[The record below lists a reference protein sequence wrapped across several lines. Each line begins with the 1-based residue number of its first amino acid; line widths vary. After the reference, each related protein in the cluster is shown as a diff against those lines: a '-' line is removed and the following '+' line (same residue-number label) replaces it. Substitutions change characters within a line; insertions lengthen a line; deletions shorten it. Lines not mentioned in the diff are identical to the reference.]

1 MTRRDFVKGVAAAG
15 AFVYAGGFLSARQFF
30 SQADKSRV
38 FRVDHC
44 PVDDWQ
50 PATNAPLR
58 HQGLD
63 TLLNLLNDS
72 GIHLYSTD
80 VTPPP
85 PWGGPGGVIN
95 SDDVVLI
102 KVNCQWKCRGTT
114 NTDLVRGLIHRILEH
129 PDGFTGEVVIIENGQ
144 GRGGFDGMAGGGNY
158 SSWPEVASNVYVNAE
173 DETILTVDYLVNTVF
188 QGAPVSSFLL
198 DNIRS
203 RFIASDTHTSNG
215 YRRIEDVSYPCF
227 TSAGGNRIE
236 LLEGVWENG
245 GYNQSK
251 LKLINVPVLKDHGG
265 TGITG
270 VLKHVYGILSMAD
283 GSSDIRHYSQSGT
296 QCGKMWSLVRP
307 PDFNILDCIWV
318 SFESLTGYPP
328 ETTCRTNTLL
338 AGIDPVALD
347 YYAAKHIMLP
357 LGGARASEHDPDSFS
372 GLTNHLEGARE
383 FINANGGIGGRL
395 ASLGDEN
402 IEIITASAGGT
413 ETGATCSGAVS
424 GGATTGGGGGGGGGC
439 FIATAAYG
447 SPMAGEVVAL
457 QGLRDVCFSNNC
469 FGKALVSAYY
479 RHSPRLARLISKSPL
494 LRDVVRA
501 ALYPLVWVAK
511 AALASRRTA

>member
-1 MTRRDFVKGVAAAG
+1 VAKITRRDFVKGVAAAG

-30 SQADKSRV
+30 SQTDKSRV

-44 PVDDWQ
+44 PVHDGE
-50 PATNAPLR
+50 LR
-58 HQGLD
+58 HEGLD
-63 TLLNLLNDS
+63 TFLDLLAQHD
-72 GIHLYSTD
+72 IHLYRTSAID
-80 VTPPP
+80 K
-85 PWGGPGGVIN
+85 WAGPEGLIN
-95 SDDVVLI
+95 RDDVVLI

-114 NTDLVRGLIHRILEH
+114 NTDLVRGLVHRILEH

-158 SSWPEVASNVYVNAE
+158 DAWSEIANNVYVNAE
-173 DETILTVDYLVNTVF
+173 EETVLTVDYLVDTVF

-198 DNIRS
+198 DSIRS
-203 RFIASDTHTSNG
+203 QFIGSSDHTTNG
-215 YRRIEDVSYPCF
+215 YRKTDDVSYPCF
-227 TSAGGNRIE
+227 TSAGGHRIE
-236 LLEGVWENG
+236 LRDGIWNG
-245 GYNQSK
+245 TRYDDK
-251 LKLINVPVLKDHGG
+251 LKLINIPVLKDHGG

-283 GSSDIRHYSQSGT
+283 GSSGIRHYSQSGT

-307 PDFNILDCIWV
+307 PDLNILDCIWV
-318 SFESLTGYPP
+318 SFDSLTGYPP

-372 GLTNHLEGARE
+372 GLMNHLEGARD

-402 IEIITASAGGT
+402 IEVITASAGGT
-413 ETGATCSGAVS
+413 DAAATSSGS
-424 GGATTGGGGGGGGGC
+424 SGGGGGGGGGC

-447 SPMAGEVVAL
+447 CHMAEEVVAL
-457 QGLRDVCFSNNC
+457 QSLRDICFSNNS
-469 FGKALVSAYY
+469 FGRALVSAYY
-479 RHSPRLARLISKSPL
+479 RHSPRLAGLISKSPL
-494 LRDVVRA
+494 LRGAVRA

-511 AALASRRTA
+511 AALTLRRTA

>member
-1 MTRRDFVKGVAAAG
+1 MAKITRRDFVKGVAAAG

-30 SQADKSRV
+30 SQTDKSRV

-44 PVDDWQ
+44 PVHDGE
-50 PATNAPLR
+50 LR
-58 HQGLD
+58 HEGLD
-63 TLLNLLNDS
+63 TLLDLLAQQD
-72 GIHLYSTD
+72 IPLYRTSAID
-80 VTPPP
+80 K
-85 PWGGPGGVIN
+85 WAGPEGLIN
-95 SDDVVLI
+95 RDDVVLI

-114 NTDLVRGLIHRILEH
+114 NTDLVRGLVQRILEH

-158 SSWPEVASNVYVNAE
+158 DAWSEIANNVYVNAE
-173 DETILTVDYLVNTVF
+173 EETVLTVDYLVDTVF

-198 DNIRS
+198 DSIRS
-203 RFIASDTHTSNG
+203 QFIGSSDHTTNG
-215 YRRIEDVSYPCF
+215 YRKTGDVSYPCF
-227 TSAGGNRIE
+227 TSAGGHRIE
-236 LLEGVWENG
+236 LHDGIWNG
-245 GYNQSK
+245 TRYDDK
-251 LKLINVPVLKDHGG
+251 LKLINIPVLKDHGG

-283 GSSDIRHYSQSGT
+283 GSSAIRHYSQSGT
-296 QCGKMWSLVRP
+296 QCGKMWSLVRT
-307 PDFNILDCIWV
+307 PDLNILDCIWV

-347 YYAAKHIMLP
+347 YYAAKHMMLP

-372 GLTNHLEGARE
+372 GLMNHLEGARD

-402 IEIITASAGGT
+402 IEVITASAGGT
-413 ETGATCSGAVS
+413 DAVAPPSGS
-424 GGATTGGGGGGGGGC
+424 SGGGGGGGGGC

-447 SPMAGEVVAL
+447 CRMADEVVAL
-457 QGLRDVCFSNNC
+457 QSLRDVCFSNNS
-469 FGKALVSAYY
+469 FGRALVSAYY
-479 RHSPRLARLISKSPL
+479 RHSPRLAGLISKSSL
-494 LRDVVRA
+494 LRGAVRA

-511 AALASRRTA
+511 AALTLRSTA

>member
-1 MTRRDFVKGVAAAG
+1 VAKITRRDFVKGVAAAG
-15 AFVYAGGFLSARQFF
+15 AFVYAGGFLNARHFF
-30 SQADKSRV
+30 SQTDKSRV

-63 TLLNLLNDS
+63 SLLDLLADHR
-72 GIHLYSTD
+72 IYLYSTAGF
-80 VTPPP
+80 PR
-85 PWGGPGGVIN
+85 WGGPEGLIN
-95 SDDVVLI
+95 SNDVVLI

-129 PDGFTGEVVIIENGQ
+129 PDGFAGEVVIIENGQ

-158 SSWPEVASNVYVNAE
+158 SAWPEIASNVYVNAE
-173 DETILTVDYLVNTVF
+173 QETILTVDYLVNTVF
-188 QGAPVSSFLL
+188 HGAPVSSFLL
-198 DNIRS
+198 DNISS
-203 RFIASDTHTSNG
+203 RFIGADDHTTNG
-215 YRRIEDVSYPCF
+215 YRKTSDVSYPCF
-227 TSAGGNRIE
+227 TSVGDNRIE
-236 LLEGVWENG
+236 LLEGVWDNG
-245 GYNQSK
+245 AYNQSK
-251 LKLINVPVLKDHGG
+251 LKLINFPVLKDHGG

-270 VLKHVYGILSMAD
+270 VLKHVYGIFSMAD
-283 GSSDIRHYSQSGT
+283 GSSGIRHYAQSGT
-296 QCGKMWSLVRP
+296 QCGKMWSVVRS
-307 PDFNILDCIWV
+307 PDLNILDCIWV

-347 YYAAKHIMLP
+347 YYAAKHVMLP
-357 LGGARASEHDPDSFS
+357 LGGARASEHDPDTFP
-372 GLTNHLEGARE
+372 GLINHLEGARD

-395 ASLGDEN
+395 ASLRDEN

-413 ETGATCSGAVS
+413 DAPATSSGSS
-424 GGATTGGGGGGGGGC
+424 GGSGGGGGC

-447 SPMAGEVVAL
+447 CRMAEEVIAL
-457 QGLRDVCFSNNC
+457 QGLRDVCLSNS
-469 FGKALVSAYY
+469 FGRVLVSAYY

-494 LRDVVRA
+494 LRGAVRA
-501 ALYPLVWVAK
+501 ALYPLIWVARSV
-511 AALASRRTA
+511 LSSRRSA

>member
-1 MTRRDFVKGVAAAG
+1 VAKITRRDFVKGVAAAG

-50 PATNAPLR
+50 PGTNAPLR

-63 TLLNLLNDS
+63 TLLNLLADS
-72 GIHLYSTD
+72 GIYLYSTAGSP
-80 VTPPP
+80 T
-85 PWGGPGGVIN
+85 WGGPDGLIA

-114 NTDLVRGLIHRILEH
+114 NTDLVRGLIYRVLQH

-144 GRGGFDGMAGGGNY
+144 GRGGFDGMAGGGSY
-158 SSWPEVASNVYVNAE
+158 SSWPEVASSVHVNAE

-188 QGAPVSSFLL
+188 HGAPVSSFLL
-198 DNIRS
+198 DDIS
-203 RFIASDTHTSNG
+203 STFIGTGDHTTNG
-215 YRRIEDVSYPCF
+215 YRKTSDVSYPCF

-245 GYNQSK
+245 AYNQGK
-251 LKLINVPVLKDHGG
+251 LKLINVPVLKDHDG

-283 GSSDIRHYSQSGT
+283 GSSGIRHYSQSGT
-296 QCGKMWSLVRP
+296 QCGKVWSLVRN
-307 PDFNILDCIWV
+307 PDLNILDGIWV
-318 SFESLTGYPP
+318 SFDSLTGYPP
-328 ETTCRTNTLL
+328 DTTRRTDTLL

-357 LGGARASEHDPDSFS
+357 LGGSRAGDHDPDSFS
-372 GLTNHLEGARE
+372 GLTNLLQGARD

-402 IEIITASAGGT
+402 IEVITASAGG
-413 ETGATCSGAVS
+413 AD
-424 GGATTGGGGGGGGGC
+424 TGGTSSGSSGGGGC

-447 SPMAGEVVAL
+447 CPMAEEVVAL
-457 QGLRDVCFSNNC
+457 QRLRDLCFSNNC
-469 FGKALVSAYY
+469 FGKALVAAYY
-479 RHSPRLARLISKSPL
+479 RHSPKLAGLISKSPL
-494 LRDVVRA
+494 VRGAVRA

-511 AALASRRTA
+511 AAVTLRRTA

>member
-1 MTRRDFVKGVAAAG
+1 MAKITRREFVKGVATAG

-44 PVDDWQ
+44 PVHDG
-50 PATNAPLR
+50 ALR
-58 HQGLD
+58 HEGLD
-63 TLLNLLNDS
+63 SVLDLLAQH
-72 GIHLYSTD
+72 GIHLYRTSAIHA
-80 VTPPP
+80 
-85 PWGGPGGVIN
+85 WAGPEGLIN
-95 SDDVVLI
+95 RGDVVLI

-114 NTDLVRGLIHRILEH
+114 NTDLVRGLIHRVLEH

-158 SSWPEVASNVYVNAE
+158 SSWPEVASNVCVNAE

-188 QGAPVSSFLL
+188 HGAPVSSFLL

-203 RFIASDTHTSNG
+203 TFIGTGDHTANG
-215 YRRIEDVSYPCF
+215 YRKIGDVSYPCF
-227 TSAGGNRIE
+227 TSARDNRIE
-236 LLEGVWENG
+236 LLEGVWENSA
-245 GYNQSK
+245 YNQSK

-283 GSSDIRHYSQSGT
+283 GSSGIRHYSQAGT

-307 PDFNILDCIWV
+307 PDLNILDCIWV
-318 SFESLTGYPP
+318 SFDSLTGYPP
-328 ETTCRTNTLL
+328 ETTSRTNTLL

-357 LGGARASEHDPDSFS
+357 LGGARASDHDPDSFS
-372 GLTNHLEGARE
+372 GLINHLEGARD
-383 FINANGGIGGRL
+383 FINANGGIGGRP

-402 IEIITASAGGT
+402 IEVITASAGGADT
-413 ETGATCSGAVS
+413 DATSSGS
-424 GGATTGGGGGGGGGC
+424 SGGGGGC

-447 SPMAGEVVAL
+447 CRMAEEVVAL
-457 QGLRDVCFSNNC
+457 QSLRDLCFTNNC

-479 RHSPRLARLISKSPL
+479 RHSPKLARLISKSPL
-494 LRDVVRA
+494 LRGAVRA

-511 AALASRRTA
+511 AALASTRTA

>member
-1 MTRRDFVKGVAAAG
+1 VTKITRRDFVKGVAAAG
-15 AFVYAGGFLSARQFF
+15 AFVYAGGFLNARQFF
-30 SQADKSRV
+30 SQTDKSRV

-44 PVDDWQ
+44 PVHDGE
-50 PATNAPLR
+50 LR
-58 HQGLD
+58 HEGLD
-63 TLLNLLNDS
+63 TLLDLLAQY
-72 GIHLYSTD
+72 GVHLYRTSATD
-80 VTPPP
+80 E
-85 PWGGPGGVIN
+85 WGGSQGLIN
-95 SDDVVLI
+95 RDDVVLI

-158 SSWPEVASNVYVNAE
+158 DAWSEIASNVYVNAE
-173 DETILTVDYLVNTVF
+173 DETILTVDYLVNTMF
-188 QGAPVSSFLL
+188 HDPRVSSFLL
-198 DNIRS
+198 DSIRS
-203 RFIASDTHTSNG
+203 RFIGTGEHTTNG
-215 YRRIEDVSYPCF
+215 YRKTSDVSYPCF

-236 LLEGVWENG
+236 LREGVWENG

-270 VLKHVYGILSMAD
+270 VLKHVYGILSM
-283 GSSDIRHYSQSGT
+283 SDDHSGIRHYSQSGT
-296 QCGKMWSLVRP
+296 QCGKIWKLVRS
-307 PDFNILDCIWV
+307 PDLNLLDCIWV
-318 SFESLTGYPP
+318 SFESLSGYPP

-372 GLTNHLEGARE
+372 GLINHLQGAQD

-402 IEIITASAGGT
+402 IEVITASAGGT
-413 ETGATCSGAVS
+413 DGTATCSSSGVGAGVR
-424 GGATTGGGGGGGGGC
+424 GGGGGGGGGC

-447 SPMAGEVVAL
+447 CRMAEEVTAL
-457 QGLRDVCFSNNC
+457 QGLRDVCLSNNS
-469 FGKALVSAYY
+469 FGRALVSAYY
-479 RHSPRLARLISKSPL
+479 RHSPRLARLISKRPL
-494 LRDVVRA
+494 LRGAVRA

>member
-1 MTRRDFVKGVAAAG
+1 MAKITRRDFVKGVAAAG

-30 SQADKSRV
+30 SQTDKSRV

-44 PVDDWQ
+44 PVHDGE
-50 PATNAPLR
+50 LR
-58 HQGLD
+58 HEGLD
-63 TLLNLLNDS
+63 TFLDLLAQHD
-72 GIHLYSTD
+72 IHLYRTSAID
-80 VTPPP
+80 K
-85 PWGGPGGVIN
+85 WAGPEGLIN
-95 SDDVVLI
+95 RDDVVLI

-114 NTDLVRGLIHRILEH
+114 NTDLVRGLVHRILEH

-158 SSWPEVASNVYVNAE
+158 DAWSEIANNVYVNAE
-173 DETILTVDYLVNTVF
+173 EETVLTVDYLVDTVF

-198 DNIRS
+198 DSIRS
-203 RFIASDTHTSNG
+203 QFIGSSDHTTNG
-215 YRRIEDVSYPCF
+215 YRKTDDVSYPCF
-227 TSAGGNRIE
+227 TSAGGHRIE
-236 LLEGVWENG
+236 LRDGIWNG
-245 GYNQSK
+245 TRYDDK
-251 LKLINVPVLKDHGG
+251 LKLINIPVLKDHGG

-283 GSSDIRHYSQSGT
+283 GSSGIRHYSQSGT

-307 PDFNILDCIWV
+307 PDLNILDCIWV
-318 SFESLTGYPP
+318 SFDSLTGYPP

-372 GLTNHLEGARE
+372 GLMNHLEGARD

-402 IEIITASAGGT
+402 IEVITASAGGT
-413 ETGATCSGAVS
+413 DAAATSSGS
-424 GGATTGGGGGGGGGC
+424 SGGGGGGGGC

-447 SPMAGEVVAL
+447 CRMAEEVVAL
-457 QGLRDVCFSNNC
+457 QSLRDICFSNNS
-469 FGKALVSAYY
+469 FGRALVSAYY
-479 RHSPRLARLISKSPL
+479 RHSPRLAGLISKSPL
-494 LRDVVRA
+494 LRGAVRA

-511 AALASRRTA
+511 AALTLRRTA